1 MVDCSLLKIRDRT
14 LLGSRSFGPRSGGPT
29 RCGNQVAAANYNFLD
44 RPFDSITLRLEL
56 ALLDGALDKDVVA
69 LVEGR
74 GHQGKIPVE

>member
-29 RCGNQVAAANYNFLD
+29 RCGNQVAAANHNFLD
-44 RPFDSITLRLEL
+44 RPFDAIALRFEL
-56 ALLDGALDKDVVA
+56 ALLDGALDKYFVA